1 MQSANCIQASRTD
14 LEENVRKAMRS
25 CFGDEAN
32 ESLLGFI
39 SIIIM
44 QSIDA
49 LNSNSKAFV
58 REYCNPFGSP
68 YKKTL
73 KFMCFTSIVYVLKLC
88 SPTYERIKLRSIEE
102 LRAKYPTIT
111 NKIYSSEELQL
122 FLEYVNSLRM
132 ALSIIPA
139 KNNKRLL
146 MDIASRLE
154 GLSPMTYITGS
165 GQTPATRRRVEVYE
179 QEGGELPIPKIKRQ
193 KLRENVDN
201 LSDPFDFF
209 TPEVFTTHE
218 NIAEEGPYNTIDQQN
233 ASIDDDSL
241 SNSITTQNN
250 AIEDEIAFQS
260 FLAGFNDE
268 EDIQQFLQES
278 HTTKRSIQESPVID
292 IPQNK
297 KPRGIVLEPTVPV
310 DDSYLI
316 NSVPFIPFDILQ
328 RTSYEQ
334 SVTSPAI
341 MLIQSSPKDLDDFS
355 VDLEFLI
362 TDDFMDSR

>member
-165 GQTPATRRRVEVYE
+165 GQTPATKRRVEVYE
-179 QEGGELPIPKIKRQ
+179 QEGNVQPIPKNK
-193 KLRENVDN
+193 KLRFEQNAPVAEIFPLHPSSFVSYEVNAVEMFPFFSTPIEEDTILEDYQN
-201 LSDPFDFF
+201 NIIINNPVPNAATQSDFVQPATVGQNATTYSIAHATMLNPSISADDDLSKTFSCIDED
-209 TPEVFTTHE
+209 VLAVLIHE
-218 NIAEEGPYNTIDQQN
+218 NFLVEETG
-233 ASIDDDSL
+233 
-241 SNSITTQNN
+241 
-250 AIEDEIAFQS
+250 
-260 FLAGFNDE
+260 G
-268 EDIQQFLQES
+268 
-278 HTTKRSIQESPVID
+278 
-292 IPQNK
+292 
-297 KPRGIVLEPTVPV
+297 
-310 DDSYLI
+310 SY
-316 NSVPFIPFDILQ
+316 V
-328 RTSYEQ
+328 
-334 SVTSPAI
+334 
-341 MLIQSSPKDLDDFS
+341 K
-355 VDLEFLI
+355 
-362 TDDFMDSR
+362 